1 MGIAWS
7 RLWRHLTEDTISSVG
22 IAYTAFLFVPIPIG
36 FFFKK
41 RGLKFKKYGAA
52 AVGLGLTLAA
62 CGIHTIHSFATIMG
76 TWIIIKIS
84 PKHSH
89 SLTLGWTFLYLLYFH
104 KFTFFKFPQ
113 TTHLTKS
120 VQLLLT
126 LKMVSVANEVQEF
139 IQLKEQEVTSG
150 TKSPAVGVI
159 PEIPGLAEI
168 LCYSYCYVGLMTG
181 LFYRYRTY
189 HDWLNQPNPSEIPTW
204 KPLLYRLMMM
214 PLFATSFLAVSHI
227 FPPEY
232 VENAAFYEKGL
243 RFRLFYMV
251 PVSFVF
257 RMRNYVTWY
266 GAESAC
272 ITAGLGAY
280 PTCANSRPGKGPT
293 VEYESLSQSAD
304 GKASSVAY
312 DYETIRNIDPYG
324 TEFCIKVKDG
334 IRCWNMT
341 VQWWLYQYTY
351 KNTPSLPYAIRS
363 VWTMAIS
370 AYWHGLRP
378 GYHLSFYTIPL
389 CLAAEGAMEDGLLR
403 HLSPSS
409 RACVNSTHWFLKM
422 RAYDYVHPKGPYTEP
437 PDGCIYGCNKNRINN
452 CILPLLSSSQY
463 NTESQLLVLFFN
475 FNFIQTKQNLHKK
488 LFISAGPFSFPP
500 TQSHFVFIKKM
511 QGGQVFVHSFTDIT
525 SNGH

>member
-422 RAYDYVHPKGPYTEP
+422 RAYDYVCVGFLLRSFEGTIRYWNSVYYCVHVGALSFFVAGKAMGALRNRDSPKGKDDQKRE
-437 PDGCIYGCNKNRINN
+437 
-452 CILPLLSSSQY
+452 
-463 NTESQLLVLFFN
+463 
-475 FNFIQTKQNLHKK
+475 
-488 LFISAGPFSFPP
+488 
-500 TQSHFVFIKKM
+500 
-511 QGGQVFVHSFTDIT
+511 
-525 SNGH
+525 